1 VKKPDEAKVARIVR
15 RLKKLYPDSE
25 TELAHRSALQLL
37 VATILSAQ
45 CTDERVNQVT
55 PALFARYKTA
65 KDFAE
70 ADPAEVEDLIRST
83 GFFRNKTKSVIGL
96 GKALVAGHGG
106 KVPDAMDELVKLP
119 GVGRKTA
126 NVLLGSWFKRP
137 AIPVDTHVLRVS
149 GRLGLT
155 RSSDP
160 VEVERDLARILPER
174 DWTFT
179 SSALIWHGRRVCF
192 ARNPACERCALL
204 PDCPFGNGR
213 PSSPFA
219 ILPASKRRGG
229 GPTKIAP
236 GGAVP
241 KHRR

>member
-1 VKKPDEAKVARIVR
+1 VKVDPARVKRIVKG
-15 RLKKLYPDSE
+15 LKKLYPDSE
-25 TELAHRSALQLL
+25 TELAHKSALQLL

-55 PALFARYKTA
+55 PKLFARYKTA
-65 KDFAE
+65 KDFAA
-70 ADPAEVEDLIRST
+70 ADTAELEGLIHST
-83 GFFRNKTKSVIGL
+83 GFFRNKAKSVIGL
-96 GKALVAGHGG
+96 GRALVAEHGG
-106 KVPDAMDELVKLP
+106 KVPDEMEKLVKLP

-126 NVLLGSWFKRP
+126 NVLLGSWFERP

-155 RSSDP
+155 KSTDP
-160 VEVERDLARILPER
+160 VEVERDLAALLPER

-192 ARNPACERCALL
+192 ARNPACERCLLL
-204 PDCPFGNGR
+204 PDCPFGHGHLGDR
-213 PSSPFA
+213 FA
-219 ILPASKRRGG
+219 ILPAAKKRGG
-229 GPTKIAP
+229 GKTEIAP